1 MIKTTTKYC
10 PLSEN
15 LVETIIRL
23 TASIAIFCIMIF
35 WEYLSPRR
43 VQLIKRKTRWP
54 VNIGLAMFNM
64 ILMRLTVGSIA
75 YLSAVN
81 ADQHSWGILN
91 WLALPGWLSITITL
105 VSLDFAIYCQ
115 HIVSHKWQPLWHLHK
130 IHHTDLEFD
139 ATTAVRFHPLE
150 IMISMFYKVLCIYLI
165 GADPWAVILFEI
177 ILNAAATFNHSNI
190 NIPLV
195 LDNKLRWL
203 LITPDMHRIHHS
215 TLESET
221 DSNYGFSLS
230 CWDRLCKTYLANP
243 KQSQTT
249 MPIGLPAFRQQHE
262 LGIVSLLLLPF
273 KSMRQ

>member
-1 MIKTTTKYC
+1 
-10 PLSEN
+10 
-15 LVETIIRL
+15 
-23 TASIAIFCIMIF
+23 
-35 WEYLSPRR
+35 
-43 VQLIKRKTRWP
+43 
-54 VNIGLAMFNM
+54 
-64 ILMRLTVGSIA
+64 
-75 YLSAVN
+75 
-81 ADQHSWGILN
+81 
-91 WLALPGWLSITITL
+91 
-105 VSLDFAIYCQ
+105 
-115 HIVSHKWQPLWHLHK
+115 LHK